1 MSGQKAEAI
10 GLPIRVRRSRSD
22 YGPCCRD
29 WDLDGRSVSE
39 EFHPFIV
46 SRRRFA
52 RPRSIGP
59 NGVHL
64 RSRASGSV
72 RLGSML
78 RALLMIVSVCV
89 LAGCSSGEA
98 SAPRKADITKVTEVK
113 SSFGPE
119 FKVKQI
125 AKRAV
130 DPTAMS
136 GPKLPPGMAVDPP
149 ECAKVVLG
157 PEIPPGLQGSMAG
170 VSAEGDSNRFMVIA
184 LETSAPVPFPDD
196 GRHCSKVTFSGS
208 HVQGTVEAVDVP
220 KIDGTRTVGM
230 HRLLQSGDEPS
241 RSNELYQYVAQFDDY
256 EIIITANPVPIPDQ
270 PVVLVDTERARDLL
284 VKAVAAVRG

>member
-1 MSGQKAEAI
+1 
-10 GLPIRVRRSRSD
+10 
-22 YGPCCRD
+22 
-29 WDLDGRSVSE
+29 
-39 EFHPFIV
+39 
-46 SRRRFA
+46 
-52 RPRSIGP
+52 
-59 NGVHL
+59 
-64 RSRASGSV
+64 
-72 RLGSML
+72 LGSML
-78 RALLMIVSVCV
+78 RALLTIASVCV
-89 LAGCSSGEA
+89 LAGCSSGGN
-98 SAPRKADITKVTEVK
+98 APRKADISKVTELK

-125 AKRAV
+125 AKRAI
-130 DPTAMS
+130 DPAAMS

-157 PEIPPGLQGSMAG
+157 PEIPQGLQGSMAG

-230 HRLLQSGDEPS
+230 HRVLQSGDDSS
-241 RSNELYQYVAQFDDY
+241 RTSELYQYVAQFDDY
-256 EIIITANPVPIPDQ
+256 EIIITANPVPVPDQ
-270 PVVLVDTERARDLL
+270 PVVLVDTQRAHDLL
-284 VKAVAAVRG
+284 VKAVAAIRG